1 MIDLI
6 KNEKSSVLK
15 LDVPL
20 DSKVSPVFE
29 EKVNDMISSGERVV
43 VADFSESSFISSSGI
58 GSLLFAHKK
67 LSSLGGRLFIY
78 NLNSEITEILK
89 VIGVYNSLFVISSL
103 TQAEN
108 SPFSFESKSASAKNE
123 SYQISAIDDKSLDS
137 YVEMP
142 SFPEPLVV
150 ECASCSS
157 FTRVHR
163 PGDYICPSCHTEFSV
178 EGDGTVIF

>member
-15 LDVPL
+15 LDAPL
-20 DSKVSPVFE
+20 DSKVSPVFD
-29 EKVNDMISSGERVV
+29 EKINDMITAGERVV
-43 VADFSESSFISSSGI
+43 VADFSDSSFISSSGI

-67 LSSLGGRLFIY
+67 LSSLGGRLFLY
-78 NLNSEITEILK
+78 NLNSEITEILRI
-89 VIGVYNSLFVISSL
+89 IGVYNSLFIITSIS
-103 TQAEN
+103 QAEN
-108 SPFSFESKSASAKNE
+108 SPFSFEFNSESSKKE
-123 SYQISAIDDKSLDS
+123 VHQISPVDDKSSDNLH
-137 YVEMP
+137 EMP
-142 SFPEPLVV
+142 PFPEPLVV

>member
-15 LDVPL
+15 LEVPL

-29 EKVNDMISSGERVV
+29 EKINDMISSGERVII
-43 VADFSESSFISSSGI
+43 ADFVGSSFISSAGI

-67 LSSLGGRLFIY
+67 MSSLGGRFFLY
-78 NLNSEITEILK
+78 NLNPEITEILK
-89 VIGVYNSLFVISSL
+89 VIGVYNSLFIISSIS
-103 TQAEN
+103 QAEN
-108 SPFSFESKSASAKNE
+108 SPFSIELKSASSIKE
-123 SYQISAIDDKSLDS
+123 VHQISSDEDKSSDS
-137 YVEMP
+137 FIEMP
-142 SFPEPLVV
+142 AFPEPIVV

-163 PGDYICPSCHTEFSV
+163 AGDYICPSCHTEFSV
-178 EGDGTVIF
+178 EGDGTIIF